1 MTNQSLILKAVFFG
15 LFSATLTDLLVPKWQ
30 NRQYTN
36 NFICHIFFVEAA
48 TFSSASSSGLAPFR
62 RSDQSG
68 TNSISRYNNV
78 AGPSFAPTSFVVN
91 NTQEEEPISSSSAES
106 LPPPHSSPKKK
117 KRPKSKKRRS
127 SGGQRSHQRKTGTS
141 LIAKNNMNGSDTTPV
156 NIPTPAFGLEKQVE
170 SSASFTN
177 KNESEHKIR
186 KQAKITNHA
195 FVRDHSTQ
203 RRKRS
208 KGKDHI
214 NYNVKH
220 RNSARNSLKKKY
232 STPDDTKMNA
242 KRRKRNRKRKT
253 NIKTKKSRHSKAML
267 GRIDTIHKMTL
278 PSSEATTPI
287 SSELHSKTK
296 LSYDSTK
303 NRKRRSINNIN
314 KKMKEKKKKKLKS
327 NNSDISKRGPT
338 QPILENT
345 TRISPSDLIPRE
357 STDTQEDTRV
367 RSVRKKRKRKKISNI
382 TSLGSTSQTT
392 AATPTTSS
400 GTTSDNK
407 VLPNVDKIDPG
418 TILSEEDDDKNMY
431 TAIPEGSVDIPQSID
446 NVEENRVTSNTT
458 DAKTTNEILETP
470 SPLVILEN
478 KDQNDPNS
486 NQTLASSETSATA
499 LDTMK
504 SIENATTTTTTPVGL
519 SFSETE
525 EKDNNNN
532 TNTAALVDAETV
544 DGEPRAMYKN
554 VDEESRSMIEKEQD
568 TTQVGEEK
576 QIQYVISKDHPSV
589 EVECQRLDGK
599 ASRSKAIVDDTSN
612 TIIDREVA
620 EIINP
625 IIDDDDRPKTE
636 ELRKRLVPPERTNK
650 DDESYKNVSKFMH
663 AQEGSDILEVSSNDK
678 SIACEK
684 RPRVKSTIDDEDKIK
699 NEGEGS
705 RRHHIVDMPR
715 EGVVIPKKDK
725 YQDTCDVRTDD
736 SVDSH
741 ENFENEIINS
751 KNEDINLEQDVVSF
765 IEEVL
770 QEDVRSWIKETDSFS
785 EIIGNK
791 TRGGCL
797 DNDNEENSNKTL
809 PILLDITGE
818 SLEPDRSQD
827 EEEEGATI
835 NDNTS
840 KSSTSVQDDFR
851 VDVENLCRT
860 KQQQEQK
867 VALNRTSLENIND
880 KKSDAIVSVV
890 SWNLAEES
898 PSEEDAAFIRKFR
911 KNGISPGH
919 GSDLVLISGQEC
931 ENIKPRRSEGR
942 RSREFRRL
950 MIKMLGKEY
959 VPLALHLLGGIQ
971 FGLFAKRSFLKD
983 VEDVFVAD
991 VTCGIGNVF
1000 HNKGA
1005 IAAFV
1010 KIKAKN
1016 EIGRNEDAKRSR
1028 SLRMVFVTAHLA
1040 AHVKNTEARDSDFW
1054 RISSELEAQAPEGFV
1069 PRRMTEDDSTSSSG
1083 SFLFDSVDRVF
1094 FCGDLNYRVDL
1105 PRELTEYTILHGSRD
1120 KTSLDDL
1127 IRHDQ
1132 LIHSMAEGRAFP
1144 GFAEGKIAFM
1154 PTFKF
1159 DKESG
1164 SYDTSHKQRIPA
1176 WTDRI
1181 LFLPSDGI
1189 RVLDYQSV
1197 PDAQHSDHRPVY
1209 GSYRISMKGQVIPP
1223 VAKKRKRKRI
1233 DGSIRR
1239 TTTERANKE
1248 S

>member
-1 MTNQSLILKAVFFG
+1 MTNQSLLLKAKLRALLFFA
-15 LFSATLTDLLVPKWQ
+15 LFSASLTDLLVPKWQ
-30 NRQYTN
+30 NHQYTN
-36 NFICHIFFVEAA
+36 NFLCRIFFVEAA
-48 TFSSASSSGLAPFR
+48 TFSSASSSSSGLAPFR

-68 TNSISRYNNV
+68 TNSISRYNNA
-78 AGPSFAPTSFVVN
+78 AGPSFAPTSFVVK
-91 NTQEEEPISSSSAES
+91 NTQEEEPISSSAES
-106 LPPPHSSPKKK
+106 LPPPHSSSKKK
-117 KRPKSKKRRS
+117 KRSKSKKRKS

-141 LIAKNNMNGSDTTPV
+141 LIAKNNMKGSDTTPV
-156 NIPTPAFGLEKQVE
+156 NLPAPAFGLERQVE
-170 SSASFTN
+170 SSASLTS

-186 KQAKITNHA
+186 KQTT

-203 RRKRS
+203 RRKRR
-208 KGKDHI
+208 KGEDHR
-214 NYNVKH
+214 NYSVKH
-220 RNSARNSLKKKY
+220 RNSARNSLIDSY

-242 KRRKRNRKRKT
+242 KRKRKRKT
-253 NIKTKKSRHSKAML
+253 NINIKTKKSRHSKAMV
-267 GRIDTIHKMTL
+267 GKIDTIHNMTL
-278 PSSEATTPI
+278 PSLEAATPI
-287 SSELHSKTK
+287 SSERQSKTK
-296 LSYDSTK
+296 IPYDSIE
-303 NRKRRSINNIN
+303 NRKRRSINNID
-314 KKMKEKKKKKLKS
+314 KKMKQKKKKSKS
-327 NNSDISKRGPT
+327 NYSDPSKRGPT
-338 QPILENT
+338 QPILETT
-345 TRISPSDLIPRE
+345 TRISPSSFIPRE

-367 RSVRKKRKRKKISNI
+367 RIAKKKRKRKKISNI
-382 TSLGSTSQTT
+382 TSLTTDFTRTSQTT
-392 AATPTTSS
+392 AVTPTTSS
-400 GTTSDNK
+400 GTKMISPRKRKRRSTSDNK
-407 VLPNVDKIDPG
+407 VPSNVGKIDPG
-418 TILSEEDDDKNMY
+418 SILSEEDGKNNMY
-431 TAIPEGSVDIPQSID
+431 TAIPEGYVHIPQSID
-446 NVEENRVTSNTT
+446 NVEENRVTVNTI
-458 DAKTTNEILETP
+458 DAKTTNKIPEIP

-478 KDQNDPNS
+478 KNQNEPNS

-499 LDTMK
+499 LNTMK
-504 SIENATTTTTTPVGL
+504 SIGNVTTTTTSTSVGL

-525 EKDNNNN
+525 DKGNNNN
-532 TNTAALVDAETV
+532 TNTSALVGAETV
-544 DGEPRAMYKN
+544 DGESRAMDRN
-554 VDEESRSMIEKEQD
+554 VDEESRSMIEKRQD
-568 TTQVGEEK
+568 TTKVSEEK
-576 QIQYVISKDHPSV
+576 QIQHVTRKDYPSV
-589 EVECQRLDGK
+589 EVECQEFDGK
-599 ASRSKAIVDDTSN
+599 ASKSEVSVDVTSDKN
-612 TIIDREVA
+612 IDRVVV

-625 IIDDDDRPKTE
+625 LE
-636 ELRKRLVPPERTNK
+636 ETKK
-650 DDESYKNVSKFMH
+650 DDESYKNLSKVMH
-663 AQEGSDILEVSSNDK
+663 NQEGSDIVEVNSNNE
-678 SIACEK
+678 SVTCEK
-684 RPRVKSTIDDEDKIK
+684 RPRIKSIIDDEDKIK
-699 NEGEGS
+699 DEGERS

-715 EGVVIPKKDK
+715 KGVDIPEKDK
-725 YQDTCDVRTDD
+725 DQDICDVRTDD
-736 SVDSH
+736 SINSH
-741 ENFENEIINS
+741 ENFESEIINP
-751 KNEDINLEQDVVSF
+751 KKEDINLEQDVVSF

-770 QEDVRSWIKETDSFS
+770 QEDVRSWIKETDSFT
-785 EIIGNK
+785 EIFGNK

-797 DNDNEENSNKTL
+797 DNGNEENFNKML
-809 PILLDITGE
+809 PILLNITGE
-818 SLEPDRSQD
+818 SLEPDINQD
-827 EEEEGATI
+827 EEEEGATT

-840 KSSTSVQDDFR
+840 KASTSVQDDFR
-851 VDVENLCRT
+851 VDVEDLCRS
-860 KQQQEQK
+860 KEQQEQNA
-867 VALNRTSLENIND
+867 ALNRTSLENISD
-880 KKSDAIVSVV
+880 KKSDAIVSIVT
-890 SWNLAEES
+890 WNLAEES

-950 MIKMLGKEY
+950 MIKMLGKGY

-983 VEDVFVAD
+983 IEDVFVAD

-1010 KIKAKN
+1010 KVKAKN

-1132 LIHSMAEGRAFP
+1132 LINSMAEGRAFP

-1159 DKESG
+1159 DKESH

-1181 LFLPSDGI
+1181 LFLPSNGI

-1197 PDAQHSDHRPVY
+1197 PEAQHSDHRPVY
-1209 GSYRISMKGQVIPP
+1209 GSYRISMKGRVIPP
-1223 VAKKRKRKRI
+1223 VAKKRKRNRI

-1239 TTTERANKE
+1239 TRTKRTNKE